1 MLKYAG
7 WYPIFLTLIK
17 RIMKKVIFTFCMA
30 TTMYVSQ
37 AKTITLKPD
46 PGGTGIYIKDASTLN
61 YSPGDTLLID
71 QNISSFYINGLNGT
85 VKDTVVVTATPGVR
99 IAGTG
104 TRCIEFSS
112 SSYFKAYNL
121 TVQGI
126 SGAIGFKA
134 GGCTNLAVENVTVN
148 TCSVGFMI
156 KTDPASQAW
165 AYPNFVIR
173 DVSLMN
179 CSAENCNNEGFYI
192 GQTSDMYNGLKT
204 PPIIGLKIRNC
215 SVTNCGWDGFQI
227 TSAQNCDVSGL
238 KVWNAGSASES
249 GQRSGIAIQDAT
261 TGTFSDFYVDGAV
274 GSGLT
279 IFSSGQVY
287 YNNIVLKN
295 TAKMG
300 NSNAVYVDNRY
311 DRGFNLGARQ
321 LFMTNV
327 VIQGGA
333 PTPSEAM
340 KVNNG
345 SSNGALA
352 SIPGIITNFSYDP
365 TLWPKI
371 KDNVP
376 NEYIGGTEGTPDTS
390 HPGPGPTP
398 PADTTNIPTPG
409 PASPG
414 AIFSVGQ
421 DKITVYYNDGR
432 KDVYSKT
439 ATDTI
444 VATAPAPPSN
454 LVATASGKS
463 VVLTWDAPSF
473 NGGAPIASYQ
483 VYRSTATRGDQ
494 RGVAVNSG
502 LTYTDTSVALGF
514 TYIYKVTAINNVGE
528 SQPSAE
534 AIASLAPEPLPP
546 APQNLAATGGVGQIS
561 LTWAAPSS
569 GTESITGYNL
579 YRGTVKGFTTDLV
592 TTIAKNATTY
602 TDENLVAGTYFYTIA
617 STKNGLQSPKSNE
630 VSASAT
636 PPPVAPSAPQ
646 NLSLVAGI
654 LQATLNWSAP
664 LSNGNAAITNYK
676 IYRGN
681 ASGSGTLLTTLGGNV
696 STYTDPNLTNG
707 TNYYYTVTAVNS
719 AAESPKSN
727 EVKYTAS
734 SYALPT
740 APTNLR
746 ATAAS
751 TTVTLS
757 WAKPSN
763 TGGTNITGY
772 KIYRGT
778 SSGKYN
784 LIKTTTDG
792 NALSYVD
799 GNKTNGTT
807 YYYVISALNSV
818 GEGPLSSE
826 VSARPQ

>member
-1 MLKYAG
+1 
-7 WYPIFLTLIK
+7 
-17 RIMKKVIFTFCMA
+17 MKKVIFTFCMA

-37 AKTITLKPD
+37 AKTITLNPD
-46 PGGTGIYIKDASTLN
+46 AGGTGIYIQDASSLN
-61 YSPGDTLLID
+61 YAPGDTLLIN
-71 QNISSFYINGLNGT
+71 QNITSFYINNLKGT
-85 VKDTVVVTATPGVR
+85 IKDTVVVTAVPGVIIGGASNR
-99 IAGTG
+99 G
-104 TRCIEFSS
+104 IEISG
-112 SSYFKAYNL
+112 SSYFKAYGL
-121 TVQGI
+121 TVQGV

-134 GGCTNLAVENVTVN
+134 GGCTNLAVENVSINTV
-148 TCSVGFMI
+148 SVGFMI
-156 KTDPASQAW
+156 KTDPANQSF

-173 DVSLMN
+173 DVSLKN

-192 GQTSDMYNGLKT
+192 GQTSDMYNGFKT
-204 PPIIGLKIRNC
+204 PPIVGLKIRNC
-215 SVTNCGWDGFQI
+215 SATNCGWDGFQI
-227 TSAQNCDVSGL
+227 TNAQNCDVSGL
-238 KVWNAGSASES
+238 KVYNAGTASQS
-249 GQRSGIAIQDAT
+249 GQRSGIAVQDAT
-261 TGTFSDFYVDGAV
+261 TGSFSDFYVDGSV

-300 NSNAVYVDNRY
+300 NSNAVYIDNRY
-311 DRGFNLGARQ
+311 DRGYNLGAMQ

-327 VIQGGA
+327 VLQGGSNA
-333 PTPSEAM
+333 PREAM
-340 KVNNG
+340 YIQNG
-345 SSNGALA
+345 TSNGALA
-352 SIPGIITNFSYDP
+352 SIPGVITNFAYDP

-376 NEYIGGTEGTPDTS
+376 NEYIGGTEGIPDTNHVTPPPPDTS
-390 HPGPGPTP
+390 SVVPPPGPT
-398 PADTTNIPTPG
+398 A
-409 PASPG
+409 PG

-439 ATDTI
+439 SSDSVMPT
-444 VATAPAPPSN
+444 VPAPPTN
-454 LVATASGKS
+454 LVATPQGKS
-463 VVLTWDAPSF
+463 VVLTWDPPSV
-473 NGGAPIASYQ
+473 NGGSPIASYQ
-483 VYRSTATRGDQ
+483 VYRSTAMRGSD
-494 RGVAVNSG
+494 RSVAVNSG
-502 LTYTDTSVALGF
+502 LSYTDTSVTIGF
-514 TYIYKVTAINNVGE
+514 TYIYKVTAINKVGE
-528 SQPSAE
+528 SQPSAD
-534 AIASLAPEPLPP
+534 AVASLAPEPLPP
-546 APQNLAATGGVGQIS
+546 APQGLTAQPGVGQAILNWS
-561 LTWAAPSS
+561 PPAS
-569 GTESITGYNL
+569 GADSITGYAV
-579 YRGTVKGFTTDLV
+579 YRGTVKGFTTELV
-592 TTIAKNATTY
+592 STVAKNVTTY
-602 TDENLVAGTYFYTIA
+602 TDAGLTPATYYYTVT
-617 STKNGLQSPKSNE
+617 STRNHMESAKSNE
-630 VSASAT
+630 VSVLVT

-664 LSNGNAAITNYK
+664 LSNGNATITNYK

-681 ASGSGTLLTTLGGNV
+681 ASGSGTLLTTVGG
-696 STYTDPNLTNG
+696 STLTYTDPNLTNG

-727 EVKYTAS
+727 EVRYTAS
-734 SYALPT
+734 SYTLPT

-757 WAKPSN
+757 WGQPSN
-763 TGGTNITGY
+763 TGGTTITGY

-778 SSGKYN
+778 ASGKYN
-784 LIKTTTDG
+784 LIKTTSDG
-792 NALSYVD
+792 NTLSYVD